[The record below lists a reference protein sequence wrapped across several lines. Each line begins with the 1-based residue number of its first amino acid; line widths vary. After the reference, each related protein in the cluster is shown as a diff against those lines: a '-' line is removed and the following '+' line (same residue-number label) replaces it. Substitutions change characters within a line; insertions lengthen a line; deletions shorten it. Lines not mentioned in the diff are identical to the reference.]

1 MATKTTTTTVTKK
14 GINNNSKGVSRCVS
28 MLSVLTWPLSGRSG
42 VDLLCA
48 LLTAQH
54 THVNAKQTLEYSGV
68 VSNFGKGTCVKIF
81 KGFNG

>member
-1 MATKTTTTTVTKK
+1 MATTTTAATVTKK

-54 THVNAKQTLEYSGV
+54 THVRECKANTRIQWRSLYFCQGDLCK
-68 VSNFGKGTCVKIF
+68 NM
-81 KGFNG
+81 